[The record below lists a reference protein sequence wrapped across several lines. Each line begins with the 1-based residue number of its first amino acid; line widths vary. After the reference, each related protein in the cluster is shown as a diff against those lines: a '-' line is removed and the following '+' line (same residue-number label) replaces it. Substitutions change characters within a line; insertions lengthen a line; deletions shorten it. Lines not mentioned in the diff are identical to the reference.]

1 MVPWIWMLNNKKK
14 SSSGIS
20 AALHSSL
27 WNFWQICFL
36 TIGFSQNQCVKIR
49 IHCLLLYKKIPKIWD
64 FMEVCF
70 QCGGHSHLLIHFV
83 LASSPV
89 LRAKKILCNLKNWF
103 FSHECCYRNL
113 LSLLGSEERHPFFGA
128 VKTQVSQ
135 SVSQS
140 GWCYNCYW
148 IFQDKIFVGGGW
160 NFSRDMET
168 KWEQCGWHVMISIQ
182 IQMWC
187 ASCINLLK
195 QALILSSSRF

>member
-140 GWCYNCYW
+140 VSLGGVIIAIEFFKTRFLWAGDG
-148 IFQDKIFVGGGW
+148 IFPEIWRPSESSVGDTLW
-160 NFSRDMET
+160 FPYRFRCDA
-168 KWEQCGWHVMISIQ
+168 HHASI
-182 IQMWC
+182 C
-187 ASCINLLK
+187 
-195 QALILSSSRF
+195 SSRL